1 MAAMELNKEQFEK
14 LMNDGKVVL
23 VDFWAPWCSYCRRI
37 APAYDKIAQQFGDEL
52 IISKINIDNEPILAH
67 KEQIEVIPTLVLY
80 KDGKSIGSSV
90 APESKAVI
98 ENFIRIDY
106 VEGEKNS
113 FTLFV
118 SNDLKVRR
126 LLNLF
131 NNDELKD
138 KNKITYNLKYDED
151 LVVSGLGF
159 IKIVDKG
166 TINIYID
173 KDVDTFIRKSLI

>member
-80 KDGKSIGSSV
+80 EKGEALGSIV
-90 APESKAVI
+90 APESRSRI
-98 ENFIRIDY
+98 EEFLADY
-106 VEGEKNS
+106 LDN
-113 FTLFV
+113 
-118 SNDLKVRR
+118 
-126 LLNLF
+126 
-131 NNDELKD
+131 
-138 KNKITYNLKYDED
+138 
-151 LVVSGLGF
+151 
-159 IKIVDKG
+159 
-166 TINIYID
+166 
-173 KDVDTFIRKSLI
+173 